1 MVEVMLMTDVKKL
14 GKAGAIVKVAPGY
27 ARNMLL
33 PQGLAAPVTE
43 AARRRL
49 AKLEEARAK
58 ARAEAK
64 KAAQAVA
71 DKLAGLTVT
80 VNARTVDGTKLYGS
94 VSATDLLAAAA
105 GSSGP
110 PPRGGRVQS
119 HAGPRRGREG
129 PVHGEDRGGSR
140 AGVILM
146 HERSGGD
153 FFRRSDFSC

>member
-1 MVEVMLMTDVKKL
+1 MVEVMLMADVKKL

-27 ARNMLL
+27 ARNMLI

-43 AARRRL
+43 AAKRRL

-71 DKLAGLTVT
+71 DKLVGLTVT

-94 VSATDLLAAAA
+94 VSATDLLAAIEA
-105 GSSGP
+105 
-110 PPRGGRVQS
+110 
-119 HAGPRRGREG
+119 
-129 PVHGEDRGGSR
+129 DRG
-140 AGVILM
+140 VKL
-146 HERSGGD
+146 ERSQISLEDELRVVGEHVATIDLGYGVTVKFKITIAD
-153 FFRRSDFSC
+153 DKSAEEA

>member
-1 MVEVMLMTDVKKL
+1 MVEVMLMSDVKKL

-27 ARNMLL
+27 ARNMLI

-43 AARRRL
+43 AAKRKL

-80 VNARTVDGTKLYGS
+80 VNARTVDGTKL
-94 VSATDLLAAAA
+94 
-105 GSSGP
+105 
-110 PPRGGRVQS
+110 
-119 HAGPRRGREG
+119 
-129 PVHGEDRGGSR
+129 
-140 AGVILM
+140 
-146 HERSGGD
+146 
-153 FFRRSDFSC
+153 

>member
-1 MVEVMLMTDVKKL
+1 MVEVMLMADVKKL

-43 AARRRL
+43 AAKRRL

-94 VSATDLLAAAA
+94 VSATDLLAAIEA
-105 GSSGP
+105 
-110 PPRGGRVQS
+110 
-119 HAGPRRGREG
+119 
-129 PVHGEDRGGSR
+129 DRG
-140 AGVILM
+140 VKL
-146 HERSGGD
+146 ERSQLDLPDLGEGVKAP
-153 FFRRSDFSC
+153 FTVKIVEEAAQA

>member
-1 MVEVMLMTDVKKL
+1 MVEVMLMADVKKL

-27 ARNMLL
+27 ARNMLI

-43 AARRRL
+43 AAKRRL

-71 DKLAGLTVT
+71 DKLVGLTVT

-94 VSATDLLAAAA
+94 VSATDLLAAIEA
-105 GSSGP
+105 
-110 PPRGGRVQS
+110 
-119 HAGPRRGREG
+119 
-129 PVHGEDRGGSR
+129 DRG
-140 AGVILM
+140 VKL
-146 HERSGGD
+146 ERSQLDLPDHLREVGEYKATLDLGEGVKAP
-153 FFRRSDFSC
+153 FTVKIVEETVQA

>member
-1 MVEVMLMTDVKKL
+1 MVEVMLMADVKKL

-27 ARNMLL
+27 ARNMLI

-43 AARRRL
+43 AAKRRL

-71 DKLAGLTVT
+71 DKLVGLTVT

-94 VSATDLLAAAA
+94 VSATDLLAAIEA
-105 GSSGP
+105 
-110 PPRGGRVQS
+110 
-119 HAGPRRGREG
+119 
-129 PVHGEDRGGSR
+129 DRG
-140 AGVILM
+140 VKL
-146 HERSGGD
+146 ERSQLDLPDHLREVGEYKATLDLGEGVKAPFTVKIVED
-153 FFRRSDFSC
+153 AAQS

>member
-1 MVEVMLMTDVKKL
+1 MVEVMLMADVKKL

-43 AARRRL
+43 AAKRRL

-71 DKLAGLTVT
+71 DKLVGLTVT

-94 VSATDLLAAAA
+94 VSATDLLAAIEA
-105 GSSGP
+105 
-110 PPRGGRVQS
+110 
-119 HAGPRRGREG
+119 
-129 PVHGEDRGGSR
+129 DRG
-140 AGVILM
+140 VKL
-146 HERSGGD
+146 ERSQLDLPDHLREVGEYKATRDLGEGVKAP
-153 FFRRSDFSC
+153 FTVKIVEEAAQA

>member
-1 MVEVMLMTDVKKL
+1 MVEVMLMADVKKL

-27 ARNMLL
+27 ARNMLF
-33 PQGLAAPVTE
+33 PQELAAPVTE
-43 AARRRL
+43 AAKRRL

-94 VSATDLLAAAA
+94 VSATDLLAAIEA
-105 GSSGP
+105 
-110 PPRGGRVQS
+110 
-119 HAGPRRGREG
+119 
-129 PVHGEDRGGSR
+129 DRG
-140 AGVILM
+140 VKL
-146 HERSGGD
+146 ERSQLDLPDHLREVGEYKASLDLGEGVKAP
-153 FFRRSDFSC
+153 FTVKIVEEAAQA

>member
-1 MVEVMLMTDVKKL
+1 MVEVMLMADVKKL

-43 AARRRL
+43 AAKRRL

-94 VSATDLLAAAA
+94 VSATDLLAAIEA
-105 GSSGP
+105 
-110 PPRGGRVQS
+110 
-119 HAGPRRGREG
+119 
-129 PVHGEDRGGSR
+129 DRG
-140 AGVILM
+140 VKF
-146 HERSGGD
+146 ERSQLDLPDHLREVGEYKATLDLGEGVKAP
-153 FFRRSDFSC
+153 FTVKIVEEAAQA

>member
-14 GKAGAIVKVAPGY
+14 GKAGAIVKVVAPGY

-43 AARRRL
+43 AAKRRL

-94 VSATDLLAAAA
+94 VSATDLLAAIEA
-105 GSSGP
+105 
-110 PPRGGRVQS
+110 
-119 HAGPRRGREG
+119 
-129 PVHGEDRGGSR
+129 DRG
-140 AGVILM
+140 VKL
-146 HERSGGD
+146 ERSQLDLPDHLREVGEYKATLDLGEGVKAP
-153 FFRRSDFSC
+153 FTVKIVEEAAQA